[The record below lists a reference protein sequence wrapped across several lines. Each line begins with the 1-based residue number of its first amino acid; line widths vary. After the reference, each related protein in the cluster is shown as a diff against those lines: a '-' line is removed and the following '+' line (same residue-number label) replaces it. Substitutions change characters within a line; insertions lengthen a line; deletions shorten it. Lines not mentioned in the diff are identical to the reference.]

1 MQCVSV
7 FPLGFSAGKS
17 LPQANSIHF
26 CGAGGISLGPDLHLS
41 RFERAGKRG
50 IA

>member
-1 MQCVSV
+1 MGFR
-7 FPLGFSAGKS
+7 FPAPFFRREISAESKS
-17 LPQANSIHF
+17 HSLLR
-26 CGAGGISLGPDLHLS
+26 GGGISLGPDLHLS